1 MPALAELQ
9 AAIRAVVLGADPG
22 ALEGIVADDGIGHA
36 GRLRVYRNNTTILLT
51 DALGDNFPVVRRLVG
66 EEFFAAM
73 ARPFL
78 RAHPPAGPCLFEYG
92 AAFPDFIETFPPAAG
107 LLYLADVAR
116 LEWAVAQAVHAADAP
131 VLSARGLLAALA
143 EGIDRITLRVHPALG
158 IVVSPYPIDRI
169 WDINQDGADPDAVV
183 ELARGGVR
191 LAVTRPEA
199 TPRIRALSC
208 GGHAV
213 LRALIEGLSVER
225 AARAGEEAEAGFD
238 PAAALAGLTADG
250 AFSGFSAGGDRA
262 VTLCPTT

>member
-1 MPALAELQ
+1 VPALAELQ

-51 DALGDNFPVVRRLVG
+51 EALGDNFPVVRRLVG
-66 EEFFAAM
+66 EEFFAAL

-78 RAHPPAGPCLFEYG
+78 RAHPPVSPCLFEYG
-92 AAFPDFIETFPPAAG
+92 ADFPDFVASFPPAAA
-107 LLYLADVAR
+107 LPYLADVAR
-116 LEWAVAQAVHAADAP
+116 LEWTMVRAVHAVDAP
-131 VLSARGLLAALA
+131 VLTTRGLLAALA
-143 EGIDRITLRVHPALG
+143 EDIDRIGLVPHPALG
-158 IVVSPYPIDRI
+158 IVVSPYPVDRI

-183 ELARGGVR
+183 DLAEGGVR

-225 AARAGEEAEAGFD
+225 AARAGEETEAGFD

-250 AFSGFSAGGDRA
+250 AFSGFRVADIK
-262 VTLCPTT
+262 